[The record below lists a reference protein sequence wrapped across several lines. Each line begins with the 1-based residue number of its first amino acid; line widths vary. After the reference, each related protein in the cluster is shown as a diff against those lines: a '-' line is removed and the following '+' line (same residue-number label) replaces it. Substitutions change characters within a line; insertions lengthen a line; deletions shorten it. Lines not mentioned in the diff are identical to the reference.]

1 MVAWSIRRGAAEQNV
16 RVMGIGQSTPSD
28 TGGFAATAFFS
39 KTYDETLALLRE
51 ARDYLQMMELAR
63 WSRWAVGLLHTL
75 ETTRLT
81 TRLTHIMA
89 WLLAQKALA
98 AREITAEEA
107 RSETYCLGGQSV
119 CLDAG
124 AENSSALP
132 DQLRALLQRSRAL
145 YLRISRLEEMVTR
158 DLG

>member
-1 MVAWSIRRGAAEQNV
+1 
-16 RVMGIGQSTPSD
+16 MGIGQSTPPD
-28 TGGFAATAFFS
+28 TEGFAATAFYS
-39 KTYDETLALLRE
+39 KTYDEALALLRE
-51 ARDYLQMMELAR
+51 ARDYLQLMEL
-63 WSRWAVGLLHTL
+63 SKLNRWAVGLLHTV

-81 TRLTHIMA
+81 TRLAHIMA

-107 RSETYCLGGQSV
+107 CGETYCLGGHGV

-124 AENSSALP
+124 AENAPVLP
-132 DQLRALLQRSRAL
+132 DQLRALLRRSRAL
-145 YLRISRLEEMVTR
+145 YVRISRLEKMVTR